1 MERHTAEQKTRDDTR
16 PMEVVDS
23 HDDRPGVPMEADPEP
38 ASGAHWESPTV
49 QPGASKHLHRASL
62 DRPTPVVGTA
72 QPPHGVS
79 GLLRKQAYRIPE
91 RFARHWALLF
101 LADRVD
107 VLEDRIGPA
116 LAQPLEELGF
126 SNGSRYVRRNPLGA
140 MAGLLVG
147 LWLTKRMTIGR

>member
-1 MERHTAEQKTRDDTR
+1 MERHTAEQTTREESHHI
-16 PMEVVDS
+16 EVVDP
-23 HDDRPGVPMEADPEP
+23 HDERPGVPMESTPEP
-38 ASGAHWESPTV
+38 AAGAHWESPAV
-49 QPGASKHLHRASL
+49 QPGSSEHLHRAAL

-79 GLLRKQAYRIPE
+79 GFLRKQAYRIPE
-91 RFARHWALLF
+91 HFARHWALLL

-126 SNGSRYVRRNPLGA
+126 NNGSSYVRRNPLGA
-140 MAGLLVG
+140 MAGLLFG
-147 LWLTKRMTIGR
+147 LWLTKRMTVGR